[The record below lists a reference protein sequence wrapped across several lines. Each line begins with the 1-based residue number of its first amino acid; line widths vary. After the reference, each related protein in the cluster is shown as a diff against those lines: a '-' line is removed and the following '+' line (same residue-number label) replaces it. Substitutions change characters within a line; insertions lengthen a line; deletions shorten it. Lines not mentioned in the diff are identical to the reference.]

1 MYRTGTRSYYILA
14 IAIVAVTWALIVA
27 TLGGV
32 NPADAAQPA
41 TAGAATVS
49 ARGALALAPT
59 VASPKITMRVDGV
72 DGDSNLA
79 GFEGWVDLLTADW
92 SGAREQSGRRG
103 GAVVDDFT
111 VSMKYEGASIKLTE
125 ATLIGK
131 VFPMIEIELSMV
143 IDGKR
148 VTYLAYELKN
158 VIVTN
163 FDTSAAKRPRDKYG
177 FSFEEIMAT
186 YTEYD
191 DTGTKTG
198 NWEYSWKVEEQL

>member
-27 TLGGV
+27 TLGGA

-59 VASPKITMRVDGV
+59 VASPKITMRVEGV
-72 DGDSNLA
+72 DGDSNLD

-92 SGAREQSGRRG
+92 NGSREQSGRRG
-103 GAVVDDFT
+103 AVQVDDFR

-125 ATLIGK
+125 AALIGK
-131 VFPMIEIELSMV
+131 AFPEIEIELSKV
-143 IDGKR
+143 IAGKR
-148 VTYLAYELKN
+148 VTYLRYELEN
-158 VIVTN
+158 VVITS
-163 FDTSAAKRPRDKYG
+163 FDTSAAKRPRDNY
-177 FSFEEIMAT
+177 SFNCEEITAT

-191 DTGTKTG
+191 DTGTKIG
-198 NWEYSWKVEEQL
+198 NSTYSWKIEEQL